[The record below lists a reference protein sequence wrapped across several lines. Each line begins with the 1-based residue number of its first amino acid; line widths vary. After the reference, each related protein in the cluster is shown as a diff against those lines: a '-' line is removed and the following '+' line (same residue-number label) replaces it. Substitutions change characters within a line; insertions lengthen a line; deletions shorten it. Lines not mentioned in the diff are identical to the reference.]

1 VGELNYRYFMFFL
14 VTNGAF
20 FWYGAYLIFYV
31 LISEVSAS
39 QVVPCP
45 EVGILLS

>member
-14 VTNGAF
+14 ITNGAF

-31 LISEVSAS
+31 LISEVRL
-39 QVVPCP
+39 PGY
-45 EVGILLS
+45 EHLLCCRDA